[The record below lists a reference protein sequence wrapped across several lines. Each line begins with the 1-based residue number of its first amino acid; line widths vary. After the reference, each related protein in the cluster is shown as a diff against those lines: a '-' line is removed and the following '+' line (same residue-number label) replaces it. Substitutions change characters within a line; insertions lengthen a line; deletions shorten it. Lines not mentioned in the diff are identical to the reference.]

1 MTTIDKAR
9 FSNIRVLMNCYEKR
23 DNVGS
28 LFGIGLSTHSDEPI
42 AAFYGVTE
50 ERYELGNSNKIG
62 LVSMLPHLV
71 HNDSFYTMDLN
82 SILPREQEKNPNIG
96 YYEAKTITASN
107 LKVGD
112 LVCFSLEFEN
122 KKIGEMVYKITE
134 KEDSVEFVPMVG
146 DNLKEKFSLSNED
159 FEEMKQEDNEFMVYT
174 KLPDSWLKDTLKEL
188 QDY

>member
-9 FSNIRVLMNCYEKR
+9 FANIRVLMNCYEKR

-82 SILPREQEKNPNIG
+82 SILPREQEKIL
-96 YYEAKTITASN
+96 I
-107 LKVGD
+107 
-112 LVCFSLEFEN
+112 LV
-122 KKIGEMVYKITE
+122 I
-134 KEDSVEFVPMVG
+134 
-146 DNLKEKFSLSNED
+146 
-159 FEEMKQEDNEFMVYT
+159 MKQ
-174 KLPDSWLKDTLKEL
+174 KPLLLLTLR
-188 QDY
+188 